1 MLSYNL
7 RFRLTSYYVILKS
20 TCHFN
25 SFLCTWLNAMNV
37 LKDICFTRENLI
49 LFIFLLVLVCSQ
61 FKTAFGV
68 VANHGRDSLIERY
81 FTLGLIYVEI
91 ISFLLLTHGISISL
105 SQLKRVLRK
114 KSLTRRRNYSD
125 PAEVVSV
132 VEMELQGSGT
142 LLGYRL
148 MHQRLRN
155 DYGLVLDRETVRKV
169 LKTYD
174 PDGDERRSNHKL
186 KRRKYQSKGANY
198 IWHFGC
204 IMDDDGCNR
213 RIMWLDLASTN
224 NNPRVVGNIPLTVSS
239 KWEVF
244 LAFAVARQDLKKGI

>member
-204 IMDDDGCNR
+204 IDGCNR